1 MLRAKIIGKA
11 TSTLKHESLQGQ
23 KLLLA
28 IAIEP
33 DGKPYGDPMLVLDCL
48 GAGDG
53 ETVLI
58 TSDGSYT
65 GQTIVGTRKTP
76 ARWGVVG
83 ILDRLKTEVE

>member
-11 TSTLKHESLQGQ
+11 TSTMKHDSLQGQ

-28 IAIEP
+28 VAVEP
-33 DGKPYGDPMLVLDCL
+33 DGEPYGDPMLVLDYL
-48 GAGDG
+48 GAGSGDI
-53 ETVLI
+53 VLI

-65 GQTIVGTRKTP
+65 GGKIVGTRVTP

-83 ILDRLKTEVE
+83 IIDKTK